1 MMLLLTAPYLQRA
14 LVFLLI
20 LAVAGAVVSVV
31 VNLRRMEFTVEA
43 TVHSIFPG
51 IVVGLALGG
60 IAGILPGAALV
71 GAVTVAVFVALNAR
85 QGGSSDDG
93 TAVVLTSMY
102 GLGVVISLRH
112 GDTSGQLEALMFGRL
127 LDLTAARLYPAA
139 AFCILAALILAATW
153 RYQVAVAFDPVAAAA
168 HGIPVTAVTVA
179 AHAAVAMVV
188 VAASA
193 AVGVLLVLSFLVI
206 PGLAARLV
214 ARGPGSMCLIA
225 AVLSAVA
232 VLAGFLAML
241 SQTSHQLSPQ
251 AMVSLALTLTLIPAL
266 IMQRRVQ

>member
-20 LAVAGAVVSVV
+20 LAIAGAVVSAV

-43 TVHSIFPG
+43 TVHSVFPG
-51 IVVGLALGG
+51 IVVGLAVGG

-71 GAVTVAVFVALNAR
+71 GAITAAVFVALNAR
-85 QGGSSDDG
+85 QRGTSDAG

-139 AFCILAALILAATW
+139 AF
-153 RYQVAVAFDPVAAAA
+153 
-168 HGIPVTAVTVA
+168 GIPVTAVTVA

-193 AVGVLLVLSFLVI
+193 AVGVLLVLSFLVV
-206 PGLAARLV
+206 PGLAARLM
-214 ARGPGSMCLIA
+214 ARGPGSMCLAA
-225 AVLSAVA
+225 AVLSVVA
-232 VLAGFLAML
+232 VLAGFIAML
-241 SQTSHQLSPQ
+241 TQTSHQLSPQ

-266 IMQRRVQ
+266 IVQRRVR